1 VSEQEIKEIELSISF
16 GQRLVQYQKKT
27 LEEMC
32 RIMHENDKIRQHF
45 QSDKSYICDIVQA
58 LELGEGIQY
67 LYPIKKRLTIVGQMF
82 FKKEFQELKLLNS
95 QH

>member
-1 VSEQEIKEIELSISF
+1 MTEKEITEIELSISF
-16 GQRLVQYQKKT
+16 GQRLMKYKNECHKQMLKV
-27 LEEMC
+27 MDD
-32 RIMHENDKIRQHF
+32 NDKIRQHF

-82 FKKEFQELKLLNS
+82 FKKEFKQLKALA
-95 QH
+95 